1 MEFENG
7 IQIGNMFWVFR
18 ASKFVFTIEC
28 FRHRGRSY
36 VRQKGREGSQ
46 KSLGFLTRGGTIRSS
61 GGHSQTTFTAIG
73 GGGVRE
79 MSTLFNKFGKFH

>member
-1 MEFENG
+1 MRDTLLKSTDSQVTRHVTSDVSFSSTTMEMQVEFENG

-36 VRQKGREGSQ
+36 VQS
-46 KSLGFLTRGGTIRSS
+46 
-61 GGHSQTTFTAIG
+61 
-73 GGGVRE
+73 
-79 MSTLFNKFGKFH
+79 N

>member
-1 MEFENG
+1 MKVLVPKFVMKKVMRDTLLKSTDSQVTRHVTSDVSFSSTTMEMQVEFENG

-36 VRQKGREGSQ
+36 VQS
-46 KSLGFLTRGGTIRSS
+46 
-61 GGHSQTTFTAIG
+61 
-73 GGGVRE
+73 
-79 MSTLFNKFGKFH
+79 N